1 MFSADWI
8 FMPQLDT
15 QSYEQFSIKHYDEV
29 PLSLSEASRTA
40 AEMRKKTPG
49 KFYRIVPTGSGS
61 DGFHVETVEPEL
73 AYSELL
79 ARITATFARLLS
91 R

>member
-1 MFSADWI
+1 
-8 FMPQLDT
+8 MPQLEM

-29 PLSLSEASRTA
+29 PLSLSDASQTA
-40 AEMRKKTPG
+40 AEMRKKNPK
-49 KFYRIVPTGSGS
+49 KFYRIVPSGSVS
-61 DGFHVETVEPEL
+61 DGFRVETVEPEL

-79 ARITATFARLLS
+79 ARMTATLARLLS